1 MTYFTFL
8 LIFVLIPILGIS
20 LVLWFTRKT
29 SGSDHFEFRLVLI
42 GIAVH
47 VFLALTYT
55 TPWDN
60 YLVATGVWSYNP
72 ELVTGFVI
80 GFVPI
85 EEYTFFIVETILSGL
100 VWCLLARHLQ
110 VQQNA
115 PRDYNKKINII
126 SSLLLGL
133 CWLFFTYQFLYGSE
147 QWNYLGIIFFWALPP
162 IIIQS
167 LFGAD
172 LLWHYRKLVFFAIV
186 IPGTYLSLTD
196 IIALRATIWQI
207 SPTQT
212 LGENFFGILPLE
224 EVSFFFVTNILIT
237 FGMTLVV
244 SKVGQQRLKEFRG
257 FVAKVLGRKTK
268 N

>member
-8 LIFVLIPILGIS
+8 LIFVIVPIVAVS

-29 SGSDHFEFRLVLI
+29 PISDHFEFRLVFI

-72 ELVTGFVI
+72 RLVTGVVI
-80 GFVPI
+80 GYVPI

-100 VWCLLARHLQ
+100 VWWLLARDLRVKQ
-110 VQQNA
+110 VA
-115 PRDYNKKINII
+115 PSVYNKRINIF
-126 SSLLLGL
+126 SALVLALF
-133 CWLFFTYQFLYGSE
+133 WVFFTYQFFFGSE
-147 QWNYLGIIFFWALPP
+147 GWNYMGIIFFWALPP
-162 IIIQS
+162 IITQA

-172 LLWHYRKLVFFAIV
+172 LLWYYRKLVFLAIV

-196 IIALRATIWQI
+196 IIALRATTWQI

-212 LGENFFGILPLE
+212 LSLNIFGILPLE
-224 EVSFFFVTNILIT
+224 EVSFFFVTNGLIT
-237 FGMTLVV
+237 LGMTLML
-244 SKVGQQRLKEFRG
+244 SKEGQQRLKG
-257 FVAKVLGRKTK
+257 LLGLVAKVRREKIE